1 METDSI
7 LGLGGAGRAMEMS
20 VFEET
25 IRGLGG
31 TDCSSIEITKRRGG
45 NYTGLGLGD
54 ILCRSYLR
62 E

>member
-1 METDSI
+1 MDSI

-31 TDCSSIEITKRRGG
+31 TDCSSIEIAKRRGD
-45 NYTGLGLGD
+45 YTRLRLGYNRCL
-54 ILCRSYLR
+54 SYSI